1 MILQDNLKKK
11 LRLEQRPV
19 DLYILFPIVYGT
31 EGGSLFKIIMELVF
45 LHLFQLRS
53 LTRKFCVY
61 MLSHV

>member
-11 LRLEQRPV
+11 LRLEQGPV

-53 LTRKFCVY
+53 LTQKFCVY